1 MQGQRNGLARMT
13 SLRIRAATLLAMIAF
28 AANSLL
34 CRLALRDT
42 QIDPASFTA
51 IRLAAGA
58 FALWLLLRPWRR
70 PAIGGS
76 WRAAFALFGYAAAFS
91 YAYRSLSAS
100 TGALLLFGA
109 VQLTMFAGAW
119 RGGERISRW
128 QAGGI
133 AIAFGGLLAL
143 LLPGIHAPPISG
155 ALLMALAGVAW
166 GWYSLLGRGVTD
178 PLSATAG
185 NFLRCLPIVVVLSVA
200 TAASA
205 NYDPLGVI
213 CAIASGALASG
224 VGYAIWYTAL
234 RGLTANQAAS
244 VQLSVPVI
252 AAIGG
257 IALLGESPS
266 WRLAF
271 AGAAVLGGIALALK
285 RSPRL

>member
-1 MQGQRNGLARMT
+1 MT
-13 SLRIRAATLLAMIAF
+13 PLRILAATALAMLAF

-42 QIDPASFTA
+42 AIDPASFTT
-51 IRLAAGA
+51 IRLVSGA
-58 FALWLLLRPWRR
+58 LVLWMLLRPWRR

-76 WRAAFALFGYAAAFS
+76 WPSALALFGYAAAFS
-91 YAYRSLSAS
+91 FAYRSLSAG

-119 RGGERISRW
+119 HAGERVSRR

-133 AIAFGGLLAL
+133 ALATGGLLVL
-143 LLPGIHAPPISG
+143 LLPGIDAPPVSG

-166 GWYSLLGRGVTD
+166 GWYSLLGRGVPD

-185 NFLRCLPIVVVLSVA
+185 NFLRCLPIVFALWA
-200 TAASA
+200 GTAETASH
-205 NYDPLGVI
+205 DPRGMTY
-213 CAIASGALASG
+213 AIASGALASG
-224 VGYAIWYTAL
+224 VGYAVWYSAL
-234 RGLTANQAAS
+234 RGLSASQAAS

-257 IALLGESPS
+257 IAFLGESPS
-266 WRLAF
+266 WRF
-271 AGAAVLGGIALALK
+271 AIAGFAVLGGIALTLR
-285 RSPRL
+285 RSAPL